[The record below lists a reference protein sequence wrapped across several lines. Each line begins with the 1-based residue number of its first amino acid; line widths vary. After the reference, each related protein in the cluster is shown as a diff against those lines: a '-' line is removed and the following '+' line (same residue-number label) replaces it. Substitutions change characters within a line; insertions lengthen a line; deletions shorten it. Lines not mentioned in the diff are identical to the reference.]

1 VTRNPLKWICIVVP
15 MLAAC
20 GEGAYPDEDGGA
32 TAGAAPGEA
41 RTESDTAAVAGT
53 FCPRYVDSPLY
64 RRRARTVVVGPAD
77 AWTAAIRGA
86 APGTEV
92 LLRDGT
98 YDMAGLYALTVPAEV
113 TVRSQ
118 SGNAAAVVVRN
129 GGNAVSSEGFMILGA
144 NVTLADLTIR
154 DIRDHAVSVKGE
166 RGANSVQLYGLNVLD
181 IGTQQIFATAGAR
194 SGLVACSTFA
204 DTAGRRHGDV
214 VGAVSLHGV
223 TGWSVRDNR
232 VTGLVGDGTGC
243 IVDRNCAVRPR
254 GAALEVGD
262 NSQNVVLERNRLLEN
277 WRGIG
282 LGTGSGTIVRNN
294 FVLRRAAGRTAVDL
308 DGPVGVLIAHNTLRV
323 AGHPNAVEARNAP
336 GLSVVNN
343 LTTGA
348 LRNLGAADLRARGN
362 LTNAVDADFTQASDV
377 HVRIGNR
384 AIGAGVRL
392 DTVVT
397 DIDGDA
403 FGGRWDV
410 GADHG
415 ILPPPPP
422 PPPTAPPT
430 AAPTAPPTAP
440 PVVVVPPPA
449 PVVGGLDYCPPYAA
463 SPAYR
468 ARARQVVVGPGDA
481 WMDTIERAATGTE
494 VLLRDGTYL
503 HTRYTVQIPAGVTVR
518 GQSGNRG
525 AVVIRGRGYG
535 PDSEAF
541 TFTGP
546 DIAVVDLSMTQFRNH
561 ALSIKGEL
569 GAHTPL
575 AYNLHLF
582 DIGTDHIKVTPGG
595 LRGGLVA
602 CSSVGYTTRAVG
614 DYIDGIDIMGGID
627 WVIRDNTWYN
637 IVGDGTGCE
646 VDANCANAYV
656 DGPAILIWRGS
667 TGTVIERN
675 VFTGNFRAINLG
687 LGTPD
692 DRSIVRN
699 NFIYRTTAGDV
710 GIGLQGATNTLVT
723 GNTVLNGGYRA
734 GIEVWSSQNVRLLNN
749 LVSTPL
755 WDRGGNT
762 GLDARG
768 NLWDATSA
776 DFMSPGDPHL
786 RAGSHAIGAGVL
798 VDTPADFDGEP
809 FNGRFDVGC
818 DHFGG

>member
-1 VTRNPLKWICIVVP
+1 MTRNPLKWLCLVVP

-20 GEGAYPDEDGGA
+20 GEGTYPDEDGGVTA
-32 TAGAAPGEA
+32 TETETLAASAP
-41 RTESDTAAVAGT
+41 
-53 FCPRYVDSPLY
+53 FCPRYVDSPLF

-77 AWTAAIRGA
+77 AWVAAIRGA

-98 YDMAGLYALTVPAEV
+98 YDMAGLYAVTVPAEV
-113 TVRSQ
+113 TVRGQ

-144 NVTLADLTIR
+144 NVTLADLTVR

-166 RGANSVQLYGLNVLD
+166 RGANGVQLYGLRVLD
-181 IGTQQIFATAGAR
+181 IGTQQVFATAGAQG
-194 SGLVACSTFA
+194 GLVACSSFA

-232 VTGLVGDGTGC
+232 VTGITGDGSGC

-254 GAALEVGD
+254 GAAIEVAD
-262 NSQNVVLERNRLLEN
+262 AARDVTLERNRLIEN
-277 WRGIG
+277 WRGVG
-282 LGTGSGTIVRNN
+282 LGTGTGLVVRNN
-294 FVLRRAAGRTAVDL
+294 FILRRAAGRAGVDL
-308 DGPVGVLIAHNTLRV
+308 DANGGALIAHNTIRV
-323 AGHPNAVEARNAP
+323 AGHPNALEARNSA
-336 GLSVVNN
+336 GLAVVNN
-343 LTTGA
+343 FTTGA
-348 LRNLGAADLRARGN
+348 LRNLGGADLHARGN
-362 LTNAVDADFTQASDV
+362 LTNAADADFTAASDV
-377 HVRIGNR
+377 HVRDGSR
-384 AIGAGVRL
+384 TLGAGVRL
-392 DTVVT
+392 DAVVT
-397 DIDGDA
+397 DIDGEA

-415 ILPPPPP
+415 VLPPPPPP
-422 PPPTAPPT
+422 PPPTAAPT
-430 AAPTAPPTAP
+430 AAP
-440 PVVVVPPPA
+440 VLVVPPPA
-449 PVVGGLDYCPPYAA
+449 PVAGGLDYCPPYGA
-463 SPAYR
+463 SPVFR
-468 ARARQVVVGPGDA
+468 ARARQVVVGPADP
-481 WMDTIERAATGTE
+481 WMDTIERAAAGTE

-503 HTRYTVQIPAGVTVR
+503 HDRYTVRIPAGVTVR
-518 GQSGNRG
+518 GQSGDRG
-525 AVVIRGRGYG
+525 AVLIRGRGYG
-535 PDSEAF
+535 PDAEAF
-541 TFTGP
+541 TFTGA

-561 ALSIKGEL
+561 ALAIKGEF

-575 AYNLHLF
+575 VYNVHLF

-595 LRGGLVA
+595 LRGGVVA

-614 DYIDGIDIMGGID
+614 DYIDGIDIMGSVD
-627 WVIRDNTWYN
+627 WVIRDSTWYN

-646 VDANCANAYV
+646 VDANCGNAYV

-699 NFIYRTTAGDV
+699 NFIYRTSPGDV

-762 GLDARG
+762 SLDARG

-776 DFMSPGDPHL
+776 DFLSAGDMHL
-786 RAGSHAIGAGVL
+786 RAGSHAIGAGVV
-798 VDTPADFDGEP
+798 VDTPADIDGEP
-809 FNGRFDVGC
+809 FDGRYDVGC